1 MDEGK
6 VKARQWLVQSHLECC
21 VHFWAP
27 QFQKDVEFSECNPE
41 EGNTAGDRAGRSVL
55 WGVAGDFGLV

>member
-27 QFQKDVEFSECNPE
+27 EFQKDVEFSECNPE

-55 WGVAGDFGLV
+55 